1 MESASSLH
9 IVMTPWFAFGHIT
22 PYFHL
27 SNKLAQKK
35 HKISFVIPT
44 KTQSKFNHLNQF
56 PDLISFYPI
65 TVPHVDG
72 LPYGAETTN
81 DVPSSLIPL
90 IMAAMDRTQ
99 NDIELL
105 LRHLK
110 PDLVFFDFLHWI
122 PKLARGLGLKSL
134 YYSTTTPV
142 TMAYILSSDRNL
154 ITRRHLFSETDFM
167 VPPPCYPDPLI
178 NLHLHEARALY
189 EGIATKLNGDV
200 LFFERWYMGLTQCD
214 AVGFKACR
222 EIDGRFLDYL
232 QKSLVKPFLVSGPL
246 IPDPPVSSL
255 EQKWVDFLGGF
266 QPGSVVYCALGSE
279 ATLEKDQFQ
288 ELLLGL
294 ELSGSPF
301 LAALRL
307 PFGVDSIHE
316 ALPLGFGE
324 RVKGRGVVHEGWI
337 QQQKILEHPSIG
349 CFVTHCGWG
358 SLLEGLVSH
367 CELVMLPHA
376 GDQIFNARLMG
387 KSLKVGVEVEKGEK
401 DGLFSKE
408 SVCKAIRI
416 LMDDDSEV
424 GKEIRIN
431 RAKLRDVLL
440 RKDLE
445 SSYIDDFIHKLM
457 TL

>member
-1 MESASSLH
+1 MESPPSLH

-22 PYFHL
+22 PYLHL
-27 SNKLAQKK
+27 SNKLAQKG

-44 KTQSKFNHLNQF
+44 RTRSKFNHLNQF

-65 TVPHVDG
+65 TVAHVDG
-72 LPYGAETTN
+72 LPFVAETTN

-110 PDLVFFDFLHWI
+110 PDMVFFDRFSSLDYQVGS
-122 PKLARGLGLKSL
+122 RLGPSL

-154 ITRRHLFSETDFM
+154 ITGGHLFSETDLM
-167 VPPPCYPDPLI
+167 VPPPSYPDPLI

-189 EGIATKLNGDV
+189 EDIATKLNGDI

-222 EIDGRFLDYL
+222 EIDGPFLDYL
-232 QKSLVKPFLVSGPL
+232 QKSLEKPFLVSGPL

-294 ELSGSPF
+294 ELSGLPF
-301 LAALRL
+301 LAALRN
-307 PFGVDSIHE
+307 PFGVDSIDE

-324 RVKGRGVVHEGWI
+324 RIKERGAVHEGWI
-337 QQQKILEHPSIG
+337 QQQKILEHPSVV

-358 SLLEGLVSH
+358 SLLEGLVSP
-367 CELVMLPHA
+367 CELVMLPRA

-387 KSLKVGVEVEKGEK
+387 KILKVGVEVQKGEK

-408 SVCKAIRI
+408 SVCKAIRT

-424 GKEIRIN
+424 GREIRIN

-445 SSYIDDFIHKLM
+445 SS
-457 TL
+457 